1 MLEKTKNDEHVIV
14 SCTSCLMFDEDG
26 KEVKLK
32 AGNQQQTQLF
42 HIVLAPVQ
50 AIYKYYWIKTDKKGN
65 EALCL

>member
-1 MLEKTKNDEHVIV
+1 MLEKTKNDEYEII
-14 SCTSCLMFDEDG
+14 SCTSSLVFDEDG

-32 AGNQQQTQLF
+32 TGKQHKSQLF

-50 AIYKYYWIKTDKKGN
+50 AFHKYYWIKTDKKGN

>member
-1 MLEKTKNDEHVIV
+1 
-14 SCTSCLMFDEDG
+14 MFDEDC
-26 KEVKLK
+26 KEIRLK
-32 AGNQQQTQLF
+32 AGNQQQNQLF